1 MHKVVHKP
9 WGKEEWLEL
18 NDSYC
23 YKRIYINA
31 GYKTSFQYHNYKK
44 ETNYIISGKA
54 EVWLENDKGII
65 EKKFM
70 KAGDFFNVK
79 PPKKHRV
86 IAITDIILQ
95 EVSTPE
101 VDDVIRINDEFKRS
115 DGKIEAEHETPA
127 VLILA
132 AGLGSRLGN
141 LTNDI
146 NKAQIPINNRAIISR
161 IIDKFPKNYDFF
173 IALGYKGEELKQYC
187 SLAFPHLNINYLYIE
202 DYDGN
207 QSGPGATALKF
218 KDKLQRPFYIT
229 VADCIID
236 SDVPHLDGNWLG
248 VQPTSYPEKYST
260 LNIDSNNNIISF
272 SEKSKH
278 GFDYAFIGIAS
289 IWDYSIFWKELEKN
303 MVKGELVNAFEN
315 FSKYPSFKAKKLK
328 WLDTGNLDDLNT
340 TKVYFKDKPLSL
352 SKVTGEITYKENTFI
367 KFNPNLK
374 LISNLSKRAEK
385 LKGLIPNNF
394 RQTKNFIS
402 YDWAPGETIY
412 NCNSYNIYVK
422 FLDFFENILKES
434 KIKDV
439 KRKSVDEFYK
449 KKTLIRKDKFISKY
463 GEGYYNNKFT
473 INGINYDSMKD
484 ILNYVD
490 YDLFYSNSTYNN
502 FHGDLQFDNVIFN
515 EDNGSFTY
523 IDWRESFAG
532 NTDEGDIYYDLSKL
546 YGGLLMPYNLMK
558 KEDLLKY
565 EEGES
570 LINFSYEEEKSL
582 IDFKPYYEKWIHER
596 GFDLKKIKLITALI
610 YINMSPLHDEKFGKI
625 LWFKSIEMF
634 SYANK

>member
-65 EKKFM
+65 EKKLM

-101 VDDVIRINDEFKRS
+101 VDDVIRINDEFNRS
-115 DGKIEAEHETPA
+115 DGKINAEHKTPA

-132 AGLGSRLGN
+132 AGLGSRLGK
-141 LTNDI
+141 LTDDI
-146 NKAQIPINNRAIISR
+146 NKAQIPINNKAIISR
-161 IIDKFPKNYDFF
+161 IIEKFPKSYDFF

-187 SLAFPHLNINYLYIE
+187 SLAFPHLNINYLNIE
-202 DYDGN
+202 NYNDN
-207 QSGPGATALKF
+207 QSGPGTSAIKF

-236 SDVPHLDGNWLG
+236 SDIPHIDGNWLG

-303 MVKGELVNAFEN
+303 MIKGELVNAFNN
-315 FSKYPSFKAKKLK
+315 FSIYPSFKAKKLK

-340 TKVYFKDKPLSL
+340 TKIYFKDKPLSL
-352 SKVTGEITYKENTFI
+352 SKVTGEITYKEDRFL
-367 KFNPNLK
+367 KFNPNSEV
-374 LISNLSKRAEK
+374 IDNLAKRAKK
-385 LKGLIPNNF
+385 LKALIPNNF
-394 RQTKNFIS
+394 MQTKSFIA
-402 YDWAPGETIY
+402 YEWEPGKTIY
-412 NCNSYNIYVK
+412 NYNSLKIYKK
-422 FLDFFENILKES
+422 FLRFFENIIENS
-434 KIKDV
+434 KIKSIT
-439 KRKSVDEFYK
+439 KKAVDEFYIT
-449 KKTLIRKDKFISKY
+449 KTQIRKQSFIEKY
-463 GEGYYNNKFT
+463 GERYLKNQFV
-473 INGINYDSMKD
+473 INGKSYESFES
-484 ILNYVD
+484 ILSNID
-490 YDLFYSNSTYNN
+490 YSSLYKSSTYNY
-502 FHGDLQFDNVIFN
+502 FHGDLQFDNIIYN
-515 EDNGSFTY
+515 DEKDNFTY

-532 NTDEGDIYYDLSKL
+532 NTEEGDIYYDLSKL
-546 YGGLLMPYNLMK
+546 YGGLLIPYNLMK

-565 EEGES
+565 EEGDS
-570 LINFSYEEEKSL
+570 LINFSYKEEKSL
-582 IDFKPYYEKWIHER
+582 LDFKIYYENWIEEK
-596 GFDLKKIKLITALI
+596 GYDLNKIRLITALI
-610 YINMSPLHDEKFGKI
+610 YLNMSPLHDEKFGKI
-625 LWFKSIEMF
+625 LWFKSIQMF
-634 SYANK
+634 ES